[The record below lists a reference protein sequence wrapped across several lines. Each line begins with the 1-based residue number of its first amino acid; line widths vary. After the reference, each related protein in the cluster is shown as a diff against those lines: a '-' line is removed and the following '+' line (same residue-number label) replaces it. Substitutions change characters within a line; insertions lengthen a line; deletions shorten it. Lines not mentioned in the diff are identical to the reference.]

1 MNILFASTEAVPF
14 SKTGGLGDVV
24 GSLPRE
30 LNRQGINAR
39 VILPF
44 YKGIKDQFGSS
55 ISYVKSFTVPLAWRN
70 VYCGLFKT
78 EYKGVIFYFLD
89 NEQYF
94 DRDRNYGYYDD
105 GERFAFY
112 SMGVLAAI
120 KESDFEPD
128 ILHCN
133 EWQTAM
139 VPVYRKTLFGNDPY
153 YDRIPV
159 VFTIHNIEYQGRFG
173 KEILADLLGLTKSH
187 ESLLEMN
194 GDLNFMKGAIVTCDH
209 LTTVSPTYAEEIL
222 YPFYAHGMEKILGE
236 NRYKLTGIL
245 NGIDRRHYNPSWDRN
260 LAFKYSVNSVDKKI
274 LNKRALQQEL
284 GLIEDADT
292 PIVAMVGRMAE
303 HKGIELVIRAF
314 DDMMKEPMQ
323 FVMLGTGEAVYEEF
337 FHRKREEYHGRMSV
351 NTAFSTKMASRIYAG
366 SDLFLM
372 PSISEPCG
380 LAQMIALRYGT
391 VPIVRETGGLKD
403 TVKAFNKET
412 GKGNGITFSSINA
425 HDMLYAV
432 RRGQAFFN
440 DESDW
445 RILVKNAFMSNYSW
459 KNSAIKYIKI
469 YDELLEGRY

>member
-14 SKTGGLGDVV
+14 SKTGGLGDVA

-30 LNRQGINAR
+30 LNRQGMNAR
-39 VILPF
+39 VILPL
-44 YKGIKDQFGSS
+44 YKSIKENFGSS
-55 ISYVKSFTVPLAWRN
+55 ISYIKSFTVPLAWRN

-89 NEQYF
+89 NLQYF

-120 KESDFEPD
+120 KELDFKPD

-139 VPVYRKTLFGNDPY
+139 VPVYRKTLFGKDPY
-153 YDRIPV
+153 YDKIPV

-173 KEILADLLGLTKSH
+173 REILTDLLGLSRSH

-194 GDLNFMKGAIVTCDH
+194 GDINFMKGAIVTCDH

-222 YPFYAHGMEKILGE
+222 FPFYAHGMEGILAE

-245 NGIDRRHYNPSWDRN
+245 NGIDRKLYNPAWDKN
-260 LAFKYSVNSVDKKI
+260 LAFKYSINSMDKKT
-274 LNKRALQQEL
+274 LNKKALQQEL
-284 GLIEDADT
+284 NLCEDSDM
-292 PIVAMVGRMAE
+292 PLVAMVGRMAE

-323 FVMLGTGEAVYEEF
+323 FVMLGTGDAVYEEF
-337 FHRKREEYHGRMSV
+337 FHRKREEYHKRMSV
-351 NTAFSTKMASRIYAG
+351 NTAFSAKMASRIYAG
-366 SDLFLM
+366 ADLFLM

-403 TVKAFNKET
+403 TVKAFNGET

-432 RRGQAFFN
+432 RRGQALFN
-440 DESDW
+440 DESSW
-445 RILVKNAFMSNYSW
+445 KQIVRNAFLSNYSW

-469 YDELLEGRY
+469 YDGLLEGRN